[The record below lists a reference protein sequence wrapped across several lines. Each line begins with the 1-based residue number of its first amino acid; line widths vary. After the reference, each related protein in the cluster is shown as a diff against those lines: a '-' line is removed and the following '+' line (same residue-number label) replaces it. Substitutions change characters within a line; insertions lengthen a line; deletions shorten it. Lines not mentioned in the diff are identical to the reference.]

1 MWGEDLK
8 RWLLFIEHFP
18 EISHFRL
25 IDDQEVVNYMGRFV
39 YKVKLGEETQT
50 QVMEHFN
57 VLAAVGV
64 SVSVTGL
71 DSFLSL

>member
-1 MWGEDLK
+1 M
-8 RWLLFIEHFP
+8 
-18 EISHFRL
+18 

-39 YKVKLGEETQT
+39 YKLKLGKETQT
-50 QVMEHFN
+50 QVIEHVN

-64 SVSVTGL
+64 SVSVAGL